1 MSNEDKWYQ
10 EGKEYLNIEMKG
22 IELLKDNL
30 VNFDKL
36 FQSDIYHHEL
46 PYAIVKELGDK
57 IKDISLMAFDESTS
71 ELYILVGNE
80 QYKFSLQKDGLYLN
94 DLMINTGTVYIPE
107 FDEEKIFIKE

>member
-1 MSNEDKWYQ
+1 MSNEDRWYQ
-10 EGKEYLNIEMKG
+10 EGKEYLNIELKG

-36 FQSDIYHHEL
+36 YQSDLFHHEL
-46 PYAIVKELGDK
+46 AYTIIKELGDRV
-57 IKDISLMAFDESTS
+57 KDISLMAFDENNN

-80 QYKFSLQKDGLYLN
+80 QYKFSLQEDGLYLN
-94 DLMINTGTVYIPE
+94 DLMVNTRSVYIPE